1 MEIEGLWKLLQTP
14 QEDID
19 AFLASYTA
27 SVSNDAI
34 AYVGTDR
41 SGAILVSTIHHFIA
55 SRGEFETTCV
65 DSQSA

>member
-1 MEIEGLWKLLQTP
+1 MMIRGYLEEIEGLWKLLQTP

-41 SGAILVSTIHHFIA
+41 SM
-55 SRGEFETTCV
+55 
-65 DSQSA
+65 